1 MTAVKK
7 IGSALLIAAA
17 AVGIGLALAL
27 FMAVRYWLVGA
38 A

>member
-1 MTAVKK
+1 MKAIERVMLEFAVV
-7 IGSALLIAAA
+7 ST
-17 AVGIGLALAL
+17 LALAL